1 MSTISK
7 DNIHREI
14 NFEEYIT
21 KKLLA
26 QKAIDKN
33 GVEYTAWCV
42 SNDDTGF
49 DPNTALIMSDFVEY
63 LTATAPDK
71 VEKMQKAYGANWQK
85 SLEIALVKSLET
97 KGTVLTIREGFQMA
111 GYQTITCSGHYPD
124 DPRLPQLKDF
134 YDKNILRVMRQVHY
148 QTAGNKSLDLVFFV
162 NGIPVATAEV
172 KTELTQTVD
181 DAIIEYQTERKPIEP
196 GTNRKNYLLM
206 YKRGAV
212 VHFAISEK
220 EIWMCT
226 DLTPTQPKFL
236 PFNKGTGDGHA
247 GNPTEKEGDTDYP
260 TGYFW
265 NDICRKDNWLR
276 IFHNFVFE
284 EVAKKE
290 DITGRIK
297 ESRTQIFPRFHQWE
311 CVTKCIEDVKVLG
324 VGQKYLVEHSAGSGK
339 TETITWI
346 AHELIRIMEPD
357 GTRKFSSVIVV
368 TDRVGLDSNIKGT
381 IQQLKKTM
389 GLIEMVGGDADH
401 KTSGAKSKQLSKALH
416 DKREIIVVTL
426 QTFPFAL
433 EAIAKDDDLRNAN
446 FAVLIDEAHSS
457 QEGEFSGKM
466 KAALKYAAKKSEKKN
481 FDDDDATDEDAIN
494 AFFLEQ
500 QDAKSMPENVSFFAF
515 TATPKAETKTIFG
528 RPGSRVDPK
537 TNKPIP
543 ESFHLYP
550 MRQAIEEGYIIDV
563 LLGYMPYQTAYKLK
577 EDIVPENVVDE
588 RTALRTI
595 AHWQSLHPTNVMS
608 KAEFIVEHFAKNVA
622 MLLDGQA
629 KAMVV
634 TSGRPAVIRYKYAI
648 QAYLKAHPEYD
659 RDKIE
664 KRLQFTVPG
673 DPLVAFS
680 GSVKGELA
688 VMPEDDS
695 IIDEKVYLKDNP
707 FAQIRRDYDYTEENM
722 NNLGYQTVEAAF
734 DKPESRMLIVANKF
748 QTGFNQKKLVA
759 MYIDKRIN
767 NDIEIVQTYSRLN
780 RIFPGKDKVF
790 VIDFVNDPEIVVN
803 AFKKYDVGAKME
815 SAQRLEII
823 YEIKDALDK
832 AGIYTQDEFEAYK
845 IAKYKSMTDIDNSRK
860 DSYRMKI
867 YNLVSVPADRW
878 NDQLRAQQNAYNT
891 WRGVLDSAKKQKDKD
906 GIKAAEVQLQNVQDE
921 IDVLMDFR
929 KKLKRYSSAYE
940 YIAQI
945 VDLGEPDLEVFS
957 SFAKL
962 LSRRLDG
969 ISVDDIDISALLLSD
984 YRIRALENPAPP
996 EEDSTLK
1003 PMTAGGQGKG
1013 GKKESLRVII
1023 SKINE
1028 IWGDDVSM
1036 DVGARTINAIA
1047 DYVAA
1052 DDVSRIQIQNTTNS
1066 KEAIIADGRMERIIQ
1081 LAAIA
1086 LKNNE
1091 FEALADKIISDP
1103 QTWKPLADVIY
1114 DLVDKNKRIDMPDL
1128 MKFVKGD
1135 SK

>member
-1 MSTISK
+1 MKTKKPKLNDTI
-7 DNIHREI
+7 HLEI
-14 NFEEYIT
+14 NFESYIT
-21 KKLLA
+21 NKLAMLEGDGWR
-26 QKAIDKN
+26 I
-33 GVEYTAWCV
+33 

-49 DPNTALIMSDFVEY
+49 DPNTALYMPDFIEY
-63 LTATAPDK
+63 VSSVAPDK
-71 VEKMQKAYGANWQK
+71 VAKMQKAFGSNWENNLKLQ
-85 SLEIALVKSLET
+85 LVKALET
-97 KGTVLTIREGFQMA
+97 RGTVLTVRDGFQMA
-111 GYQTITCSGHYPD
+111 GYQTIVCSGHYPN
-124 DPRLPQLKDF
+124 DPRLPKMKDF

-172 KTELTQTVD
+172 KTELTQSVH
-181 DAIIEYQTERKPIEP
+181 DAISEYQTERKPIEP
-196 GTNRKNYLLM
+196 ETNRKNFLLM

-212 VHFAISEK
+212 VHFAISED

-226 DLTPTQPKFL
+226 DLSPKQPKFL
-236 PFNKGTGDGHA
+236 PFNKGTEDGHA
-247 GNPTEKEGDTDYP
+247 GNPPVKKGDKDYP

-284 EVAKKE
+284 EVTKKE

-297 ESRTQIFPRFHQWE
+297 DHRTQIFPRFHQWD
-311 CVTKCIEDVKVLG
+311 CVTKCIEDVKKLG
-324 VGQKYLVEHSAGSGK
+324 VGQRYLIEHSAGSGK

-346 AHELIRIMEPD
+346 AHELISIRED
-357 GTRKFSSVIVV
+357 NGDRKFSSVIVV
-368 TDRVGLDSNIKGT
+368 TDRVGLDNNIKGT

-389 GLIEMVGGDADH
+389 GLIEMVGGDVGQR
-401 KTSGAKSKQLSKALH
+401 TSGAKSKQLAKALH

-433 EAIAKDDDLRNAN
+433 EAIAEDLALEKAN

-457 QEGEFSGKM
+457 QEGSFSSKM
-466 KAALKYAAKKSEKKN
+466 RSALKYASKKLKVTLDEEEV
-481 FDDDDATDEDAIN
+481 TDEDAMN
-494 AFFLEQ
+494 AYFLQ
-500 QDAKSMPENVSFFAF
+500 MQDARALPENVSFFAF

-528 RPGSRVDPK
+528 RPSSEIDEK
-537 TNKPIP
+537 TGRAIP
-543 ESFHLYP
+543 QSFHLYP
-550 MRQAIEEGYIIDV
+550 MRQAIEENYILDV
-563 LLGYMPYQTAYKLK
+563 LLGYMPYKTAYKLK
-577 EDIVPENVVDE
+577 EDVVPENVVDE
-588 RTALRTI
+588 RTAIRTI
-595 AHWQSLHPTNVMS
+595 ALWRSMHGINVMS
-608 KAEFIVEHFAKNVA
+608 KAQFIVEHFVKNVA

-634 TSGRPAVIRYKYAI
+634 VTGRPSVIRYKYAI

-659 RDKIE
+659 KDKIE

-688 VMPEDDS
+688 IQKDDDN
-695 IIDEKVYLKDNP
+695 IMDEFDYLKENP

-722 NNLGYQTVEAAF
+722 NNLGYQTIEQAF

-759 MYIDKRIN
+759 MYIDKTIN

-780 RIFPGKDKVF
+780 RVFPGKDRVF
-790 VIDFVNDPEIVVN
+790 VVDFMNDPSIVLK
-803 AFKKYDVGAKME
+803 AFQKYDTGARME
-815 SAQRLEII
+815 SAQKLEII
-823 YEIKDALDK
+823 YEIKAFLDN
-832 AGIYTQDEFEAYK
+832 ANIYTQDEFDAYK
-845 IAKYKSMTDIDNSRK
+845 IAKYKSMTDVNETRK
-860 DSYRMKI
+860 DSYRTKI
-867 YNLVSVPADRW
+867 YNLVAVPAERW
-878 NDQLRAQQNAYNT
+878 NSQLRAQQNAYNT
-891 WRGVLDSAKKQKDKD
+891 WRDVFDNAKKRNDTEMQKQ
-906 GIKAAEVQLQNVQDE
+906 AETQLKNIQDE
-921 IDVLMDFR
+921 IDKLMEFR
-929 KKLKRYSSAYE
+929 KKLKRYSSAYDF
-940 YIAQI
+940 ITQI
-945 VDLGEPDLEVFS
+945 VDLGEPDLEVFT

-962 LSRRLDG
+962 LSRKLDG
-969 ISVDDIDISALLLSD
+969 VSVDEIDISALVLSD
-984 YRIRALENPAPP
+984 YKIKSLSDSVVPA
-996 EEDSTLK
+996 DGTSTLK
-1003 PMTAGGQGKG
+1003 PMTAGGQGKSA
-1013 GKKESLRVII
+1013 KKESLRVIV

-1028 IWGDDVSM
+1028 IWGNEVST

-1091 FEALADKIISDP
+1091 FEALADKIINDP
-1103 QTWKPLADVIY
+1103 QSWKPLADVIY
-1114 DLVDKNKRIDMPDL
+1114 DLVDKNKRIDMPEL
-1128 MKFVKGD
+1128 IKFMKTAK
-1135 SK
+1135 KK